1 MSTFFVLTESV
12 RDRWAKKGSANPDI
26 KVYIGALA
34 GYGGS
39 GYVDRNTLAG
49 YIKHAQKTW
58 SSFGGVMLW
67 EASLAVGM
75 APFFIIE
82 PRLLVHAMRIE
93 NDNYHKAV
101 KNSLLRGGAASPSA
115 DGTASTPLHTPGHA
129 QTSLSTP
136 CTTPTP
142 LYSKDAA
149 PDPLP
154 ANSPPPASTSP
165 CVDGAKWHRRS
176 RFRNRSSNQI

>member
-1 MSTFFVLTESV
+1 MLTES
-12 RDRWAKKGSANPDI
+12 DRHQWAKNGSANPDI

-34 GYGGS
+34 GHDGS

-75 APFFIIE
+75 ALFFIIE

-93 NDNYHKAV
+93 NNNYHKAV

-115 DGTASTPLHTPGHA
+115 NGTASTSLHTPGHA
-129 QTSLSTP
+129 QTSLSAP
-136 CTTPTP
+136 CTTSTS

-149 PDPLP
+149 TDPLS
-154 ANSPPPASTSP
+154 ANSHSP
-165 CVDGAKWHRRS
+165 YADGARWHRRS
-176 RFRNRSSNQI
+176 RLRNRSGATKHKH